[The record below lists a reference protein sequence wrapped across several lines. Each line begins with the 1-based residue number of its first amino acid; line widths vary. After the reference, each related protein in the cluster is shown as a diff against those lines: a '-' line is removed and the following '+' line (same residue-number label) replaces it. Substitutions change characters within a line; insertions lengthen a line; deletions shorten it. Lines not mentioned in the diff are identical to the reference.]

1 MMITPEEY
9 ILKIELLKEYNK
21 YLEEILKLRWLIV

>member
-9 ILKIELLKEYNK
+9 ILKIELIKEYNK
-21 YLEEILKLRWLIV
+21 YLEEILKLR